1 MIRTTAVFRFWKC
14 GIFNQLMLLMVLNKN
29 PLSVKQKRPFFDIME
44 ALKGGFPMYIIVED
58 KIKEA
63 IENGDFDNLP
73 GKGKKLNVRDELPG
87 LSPELN
93 QAYKILKNAGFVPE
107 EGNDKQSGKDM
118 STDDLMTYA
127 TGEEYKDEAKKSK
140 QFDDLVK
147 KRKLHR
153 NPKFPFYRKKV
164 FKKLS

>member
-1 MIRTTAVFRFWKC
+1 
-14 GIFNQLMLLMVLNKN
+14 
-29 PLSVKQKRPFFDIME
+29 
-44 ALKGGFPMYIIVED
+44 MYIIVED
-58 KIKEA
+58 KIKES

-107 EGNDKQSGKDM
+107 EGEKKSGKDL
-118 STDDLMTYA
+118 TGNDLMTYA
-127 TGEEYKDEAKKSK
+127 TGEDYKDNAKRDK
-140 QFDDLVK
+140 QFEDLVQ

-153 NPKFPFYRKKV
+153 NKKFPFYRKKI
-164 FKKLS
+164 FNKLS

>member
-1 MIRTTAVFRFWKC
+1 
-14 GIFNQLMLLMVLNKN
+14 
-29 PLSVKQKRPFFDIME
+29 
-44 ALKGGFPMYIIVED
+44 MYMFVED

-63 IENGDFDNLP
+63 IDNGDFDDLP

-107 EGNDKQSGKDM
+107 NEDGKKNGKDM
-118 STDDLMTYA
+118 TANDLMTYA
-127 TGEEYKDEAKKSK
+127 TGEKYKDEAKKSR
-140 QFDDLVK
+140 QFDELVK

-153 NPKFPFYRKKV
+153 NPKFPFYRKKI

>member
-1 MIRTTAVFRFWKC
+1 
-14 GIFNQLMLLMVLNKN
+14 
-29 PLSVKQKRPFFDIME
+29 
-44 ALKGGFPMYIIVED
+44 MYIIVEE
-58 KIKEA
+58 KIRES

-107 EGNDKQSGKDM
+107 EDDKKNGKDL
-118 STDDLMTYA
+118 TGHDLMTYA
-127 TGEEYKDEAKKSK
+127 TGKEYRDEAKKSK

-147 KRKLHR
+147 ECRLHR
-153 NPKFPFYRKKV
+153 NPKFPFYRNKI
-164 FKKLS
+164 FNIF